1 MTTFGLILIVVALG
15 CVVLMFW
22 RMLELQAQRDAAQAY
37 VAQVRSELEDARM
50 QRELRVV
57 INGGAQ

>member
-1 MTTFGLILIVVALG
+1 MTTYGLILIVVALG

-57 INGGAQ
+57 VGGGAQ